1 MLTST
6 IHPTNIPLLSAY
18 CMLLN
23 AAITQKHQGDA
34 RISLG
39 SVLFFKSTDINQA
52 FGFCAESEEVGGKSQ
67 LHKGKAAGA
76 GKNEQAKGFL
86 CRPPGQGC
94 RPRPRPKK
102 GVSSAKRS
110 QHPLGMWLPRGWE
123 DSHRALLPGWRR
135 RASGEPSHHI
145 KAPGKGW
152 RRLPRQS
159 SAAPKRME
167 VGGEERSRYPL
178 ACRSAVVALEN
189 SSKGG
194 QYFLLS
200 ALRSPDIPSPLST
213 PGCLSTLNPTAF
225 TCLKT
230 ATCPGQERLSL
241 TSSTSTDMLG
251 DSQCSLRLTIALH
264 WEVLFP
270 KETQGTEC
278 I

>member
-1 MLTST
+1 MWCFHPS

-23 AAITQKHQGDA
+23 TAITPKHQGDA

-52 FGFCAESEEVGGKSQ
+52 FGFCAESERVGGKSQ

-102 GVSSAKRS
+102 GASSAKRS

-159 SAAPKRME
+159 SVAPKRME
-167 VGGEERSRYPL
+167 EGE
-178 ACRSAVVALEN
+178 
-189 SSKGG
+189 KGRAI
-194 QYFLLS
+194 LWP
-200 ALRSPDIPSPLST
+200 A
-213 PGCLSTLNPTAF
+213 A
-225 TCLKT
+225 
-230 ATCPGQERLSL
+230 RL
-241 TSSTSTDMLG
+241 
-251 DSQCSLRLTIALH
+251 
-264 WEVLFP
+264 
-270 KETQGTEC
+270 
-278 I
+278 